1 MNVIYDICI
10 VGGGTAGAFSA
21 FEIATQYP
29 DKKAILVEYG
39 RPPMKRR
46 QQIAGWLGL
55 LPSSDGKFFLNDIK
69 NVVNL
74 TTPKKAKSA
83 AKQVRSLLKNFNKC
97 KVVKDEGP
105 TLTIQKKISKAGFKL
120 QLNDYFQLYP
130 QNIHALSKFMSEE
143 IEKAGNITF
152 SFDNEVQAIS
162 KHKNIFIIQTE
173 LQEIR
178 ARKVIF
184 CIGQGG
190 CREARNVF
198 HNFGLIEDN
207 DTARFG
213 IRIEMPANILK
224 DFNKSNCRMM
234 KPELEV
240 GPLSWYGSVIPCDAT
255 EMAISAFRS
264 NENRWKTDKVSFQF
278 IGHIH
283 YPNGGFE
290 QTDRI
295 AKLTF
300 LLANDRIIKEKVS
313 SILNKK
319 NKIISI
325 IPEYNWLSDCIKD
338 FSNIVPEILT
348 KAYFHVPTII
358 PLAPGINIGNNLETE
373 VDGMYVA
380 GETAGVI
387 GLYAAAM
394 TGIIS
399 AISACKK

>member
-1 MNVIYDICI
+1 MIYDVC
-10 VGGGTAGAFSA
+10 VLGLGTAGAMA
-21 FEIATQYP
+21 TYKIAKDYP
-29 DKKAILVEYG
+29 DKKVIAVDFG

-69 NVVNL
+69 NVANL
-74 TTPKKAKSA
+74 TTPKKAKGA
-83 AKQVRSLLKNFNKC
+83 AKEVKALLKNFSSC
-97 KVVKDEGP
+97 KTIKDAGP
-105 TLTIQKKISKAGFKL
+105 ITSIYKKISKTGYKL

-143 IEKAGNITF
+143 IEKVGNITF
-152 SFDNEVQAIS
+152 SFDNEMQSIV

-173 LQEIR
+173 LQEIK
-178 ARKVIF
+178 AKKVIF
-184 CIGQGG
+184 CIGRGG
-190 CREARNVF
+190 WREARNVF
-198 HNFGLIEDN
+198 NNFGLIEEN

-213 IRIEMPANILK
+213 IRVEMPAHMLK
-224 DFNKSNCRMM
+224 DFNKSNCQMT
-234 KPELEV
+234 KGNINI
-240 GPLSWYGSVIPCDAT
+240 GPLAWFGSVVPEDTTDA
-255 EMAISAFRS
+255 AISAFRS

-278 IGHIH
+278 IGNIH
-283 YPNGGFE
+283 APNSGFE

-325 IPEYNWLSDCIKD
+325 IPEYNWLSEAIKD
-338 FSNIVPEILT
+338 FSHIVPEVLT
-348 KAYFHVPTII
+348 KAYFHIPTIV
-358 PLAPGINIGNNLETE
+358 PLAPGINIGNNLATE
-373 VDGMYVA
+373 VDGMFVA
-380 GETAGVI
+380 GESAGII

-394 TGIIS
+394 MGVIS
-399 AISACKK
+399 ATAACKK